1 MTGTYSPHREE
12 EAAISKDAILIQ
24 QLAKYQQA
32 NQCIPVLWKK
42 FVLPTI
48 QAKLGHTSLPRV
60 RLSEQT
66 LNDVLKNVV
75 TDATERQLVIL
86 LLRRY
91 DYIRLNTDNSYT
103 TGTRLWT
110 EVDAGRMLAALQKKT
125 RPM

>member
-1 MTGTYSPHREE
+1 MAGTYSPHREE

-24 QLAKYQQA
+24 QLAKYRQA

-42 FVLPTI
+42 FVLTTI
-48 QAKLGHTSLPRV
+48 QAKLAHKSHPRV

-66 LNDVLKNVV
+66 LDVVLKNIV
-75 TDATERQLVIL
+75 TDPTERQQVIH

-91 DYIRLNTDNSYT
+91 DYIRLNADRSYT

-110 EVDAGRMLAALQKKT
+110 EVDAGRMLAALEKNT